1 MVSRLLSAALAA
13 AVTLSALGQSAEM
26 IVPISTPDPVSASEF
41 GHGYGGEVR
50 AITKSAGAGFSGSLG
65 LSLGSGST
73 NRRGY
78 EASAG
83 GTLVDDKAWFFASAQ
98 SVTSRFGALPNAT
111 ANGAGNLVDAKVI
124 ANLGDRNVL
133 NASYAAGQNTFT
145 TPATVSLPSSFL
157 SLHYTGVVSSNM
169 FFTANVTR
177 SKTTE
182 PAWATDVVQP
192 R

>member
-1 MVSRLLSAALAA
+1 MRSSRVLALLLATQLLAA
-13 AVTLSALGQSAEM
+13 IAAAQTTTDDTSAVPL
-26 IVPISTPDPVSASEF
+26 SEF

-50 AITKSAGAGFSGSLG
+50 AITKNAGAGFSGSLG
-65 LSLGSGST
+65 LSLGSGVSSK
-73 NRRGY
+73 RGY

-145 TPATVSLPSSFL
+145 TPASMSLPSSFL
-157 SLHYTGVVSSNM
+157 SLHYTGIVSSNM

-182 PAWATDVVQP
+182 ATWATDLVQP